1 MTVAKLLSH
10 RMGVMILPPHRG
22 AGRTRVRVRALVVV
36 VVLIYLDVWAF
47 KGIPWLLRW

>member
-1 MTVAKLLSH
+1 
-10 RMGVMILPPHRG
+10 MGVMILPPHSG

-36 VVLIYLDVWAF
+36 VVLIYLDVGAF